1 MAKPLMPPEQW
12 DALKTLSIKG
22 LSDSKLAEAFG
33 VSVGAIQSRRF
44 DDPVWAAAKKD
55 QITQRGRPS
64 LADVKARE
72 EAAKQ
77 VITVSGESL
86 AEIGEQNSLLLARYV
101 SQKIKNSVEND
112 LLPELDDWSP
122 FKTASEILRKAT
134 GQDRDQAAVSVNLF
148 AGGQFYDT
156 DAPTFEAS
164 VIETDTE
171 NGLDFC

>member
-86 AEIGEQNSLLLARYV
+86 AEIGEQNSLLLAQYAAR
-101 SQKIKNSVEND
+101 KIKNTVEND
-112 LLPELDDWSP
+112 LLSDPDDWSKL
-122 FKTASEILRKAT
+122 KTASEILRKAT

-164 VIETDTE
+164 VIETEAE
-171 NGLDFC
+171 NGPDFC

>member
-1 MAKPLMPPEQW
+1 MPPEQW

-64 LADVKARE
+64 LAEVKARE

-101 SQKIKNSVEND
+101 SQKIKNSVQND

-122 FKTASEILRKAT
+122 FRTASEILRKAT

-156 DAPTFEAS
+156 DAPTFEAA
-164 VIETDTE
+164 VVETEPE
-171 NGLDFC
+171 NGPDFC

>member
-1 MAKPLMPPEQW
+1 MPPEQW

-86 AEIGEQNSLLLARYV
+86 AEIGEQNSLLLAQYAAR
-101 SQKIKNSVEND
+101 KIKNSIDAD
-112 LLPELDDWSP
+112 LLSDPDDWSKL
-122 FKTASEILRKAT
+122 KTASEILRKAT

-156 DAPTFEAS
+156 ETPVYEAAI
-164 VIETDTE
+164 IETEAE
-171 NGLDFC
+171 NGPDFC

>member
-1 MAKPLMPPEQW
+1 MPPEQW